1 MASSALFFLVVLI
14 ALVVHCES
22 FTLQTGLS
30 RIATSSI
37 FQESSIKNSP
47 VSNIMMTTIESVSN
61 QVQLGRVTMYKKEG
75 AYVLNRN
82 ITE

>member
-14 ALVVHCES
+14 ALVVHCEG

-30 RIATSSI
+30 RMATASI
-37 FQESSIKNSP
+37 FEDSSIKRSP
-47 VSNIMMTTIESVSN
+47 VRNIMMTTIESVSN

-75 AYVLNRN
+75 A
-82 ITE
+82 